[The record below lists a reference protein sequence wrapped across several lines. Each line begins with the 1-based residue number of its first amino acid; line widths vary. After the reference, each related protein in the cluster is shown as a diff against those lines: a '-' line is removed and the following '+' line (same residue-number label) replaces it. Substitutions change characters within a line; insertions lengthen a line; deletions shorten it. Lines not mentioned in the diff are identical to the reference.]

1 MGTAVRAMLCVRHA
15 LNLRRCLFL
24 PARVAVVGNT
34 CWWLRAH
41 FGCQGVQ
48 PQPPPPL
55 THSTC
60 AVPLTQQLGYAGL
73 TLIDAAGQEWALVY
87 STAAHSLALYPAA
100 SLEHCAEQHP
110 GAPLS

>member
-1 MGTAVRAMLCVRHA
+1 MQCCACDMPSTCAAVSSCLPEWQRLETRAAACEHTLA
-15 LNLRRCLFL
+15 
-24 PARVAVVGNT
+24 AS
-34 CWWLRAH
+34 
-41 FGCQGVQ
+41 GCSLS
-48 PQPPPPL
+48 PPPPL